1 LIPQDAVREEN
12 GKKIVFN
19 VKEGRLERRA
29 VTIGGTRGSD
39 AVILAGISAG
49 DTVIV
54 KGPANLHDGEAVEIK
69 K

>member
-1 LIPQDAVREEN
+1 
-12 GKKIVFN
+12 
-19 VKEGRLERRA
+19 